1 MVVRIIA
8 VDGKKEYQL
17 SHVRIPAIA
26 ETTIKNTSHT
36 GLLAHFLSLLI
47 NTIDLERPIK
57 LSAAPEKASSPFV
70 KPKNM

>member
-26 ETTIKNTSHT
+26 ETTIKNT
-36 GLLAHFLSLLI
+36 
-47 NTIDLERPIK
+47 R
-57 LSAAPEKASSPFV
+57 V
-70 KPKNM
+70 KIVGKQVAKVE